1 MDLIVTSIV
10 VLTSLGLI
18 AAALLAAS
26 SKLLYVE
33 EDPRVDALTEALPG
47 ANCGGCG
54 YAGCEGYAVAVLY
67 TPDVPPNKCCA
78 GGPEVSEKVAQL
90 SGKAMGESE
99 RLVAFRRCDR
109 IAGNVKRKFEYEGIQ
124 TCRAAKMVGDG
135 PYACS
140 YSCYGFGDCMRA
152 CPFNGMRIRNGMVH
166 TNPGLCTAC
175 GSCVRACPNSVLEL
189 ISADARVMVFCSSKD
204 KAKDVS
210 SVCEVGCISCSKC
223 VKKCPA
229 QAISIKD
236 NRIHIDHQAC
246 VAYGDACGEACVAN
260 CPRKILRC
268 LGTCAPQLRPL
279 EPIDQAAARA

>member
-10 VLTSLGLI
+10 VLASLGLV
-18 AAALLAAS
+18 ASALLAAS

-33 EDPRVDALTEALPG
+33 EDPRVDAVTEALPG

-67 TPDVPPNKCCA
+67 NPDVAPNKCCA
-78 GGPEVSEKVAQL
+78 GGPEVTEKVAQL
-90 SGKAMGESE
+90 SGKAAGESE

-109 IAGNVKRKFEYEGIQ
+109 VAGNVKQKFAYEGIQ

-152 CPFNGMRIRNGMVH
+152 CPFNGMRIRNGMVY

-189 ISADARVMVFCSSKD
+189 IPEDARVMVFCSSRD
-204 KAKDVS
+204 KAKDVAA
-210 SVCEVGCISCSKC
+210 VCEVGCISCSKC

-236 NRIHIDHQAC
+236 NRIHIDHRMC
-246 VAYGDACGEACVAN
+246 REYGKACGEVCVVS

-268 LGTCAPQLRPL
+268 LGSCAPQLQPL
-279 EPIDQAAARA
+279 EPIDRAAART